1 MLPGDYT
8 GTWNSPFKAPKPRAL
23 LRVVRRANDK
33 KRWIQWIQWK
43 RPPLP
48 HRHHDPP
55 YRIQVSNALGAIYAS
70 AVEWPGAALSP
81 ECALGYLLRRPAQ
94 KRDLGALETVE
105 QNHAES
111 LWRGA
116 LRKLQSRR
124 PSSSSRSRLTPSSQR
139 LNIGRQLRRPLFRGL
154 LDASTAKPFSVC

>member
-43 RPPLP
+43 RPQPP

-55 YRIQVSNALGAIYAS
+55 YRIEVSNALGAIHAS

-81 ECALGYLLRRPAQ
+81 ECALGYLFRRPAQ
-94 KRDLGALETVE
+94 NATWAHWKQSNKTMPGVYGEARSGSCKSDDRAVAAAVGSPLVPT
-105 QNHAES
+105 AEY
-111 LWRGA
+111 
-116 LRKLQSRR
+116 
-124 PSSSSRSRLTPSSQR
+124 
-139 LNIGRQLRRPLFRGL
+139 RQLGRPLFSRL
-154 LDASTAKPFSVC
+154 SDASTAKPFSVC